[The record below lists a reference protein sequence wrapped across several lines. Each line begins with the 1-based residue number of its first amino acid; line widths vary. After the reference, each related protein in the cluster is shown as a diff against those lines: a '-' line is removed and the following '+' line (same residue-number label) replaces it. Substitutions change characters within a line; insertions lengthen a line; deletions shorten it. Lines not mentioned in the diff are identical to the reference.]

1 MNKRISFL
9 SLISLSLLT
18 SCGIDKVPDLDKLI
32 IGSFPIVQTQDGQQ
46 FDHYLYVDFLNRGEE
61 HKEKNYDL
69 EICLNNKGFD
79 TKYSSSVDSLGNK
92 ARFINLADYVSRF
105 TLFSNLTDFINL
117 GGYFV
122 FYTSVGKMAAGVDSF
137 LSSPL
142 TWTRSG
148 VVLSIGVNEE
158 PNQELPIKV
167 GQIYKEVVQ

>member
-1 MNKRISFL
+1 ML
-9 SLISLSLLT
+9 S
-18 SCGIDKVPDLDKLI
+18 SCSIQSVIDTDSLI
-32 IGSFPIVQTQDGQQ
+32 IGSYPIVETLDGKQY
-46 FDHYLYVDFLNRGEE
+46 DHYLYVDFMNQGDSFQ
-61 HKEKNYDL
+61 EKNYDL

-105 TLFSNLTDFINL
+105 TLFSNLTDFINS